1 MNYPKPNT
9 LPTDD
14 EIKENIISHLSKD
27 FNLESDKEHLEWVK
41 ENIYPELI
49 EHYLPHIVN
58 VRDHAAKLLSE
69 RDIRIEE
76 LENIIKSNN
85 NFIT

>member
-1 MNYPKPNT
+1 MIYPKPDV

-27 FNLESDKEHLEWVK
+27 FDLEFDKDHLEWAR
-41 ENIYPELI
+41 NYIYPELI
-49 EHYLPHIVN
+49 NRYLPHIVI

-69 RDIRIEE
+69 KDNKIKE
-76 LENIIKSNN
+76 LENIIKANQN
-85 NFIT
+85 ENV